1 MKNRKL
7 TIVIIGVLLILT
19 AILALI
25 HLTAREKETTDALQ
39 IVLHGKTVTLAL
51 DELKPLE
58 RVSGS
63 VVNGRGEITQ
73 VDTEGISVKNVLALA
88 GMTDDTSVQVIAA
101 DEYSVAVAAEETGE
115 VWLLMEEDGLRLV
128 VFGDPDSRRNV
139 RNVVRLSVE

>member
-25 HLTAREKETTDALQ
+25 HLTTREKETAGALQ

-51 DELKPLE
+51 DELKPFE

-115 VWLLMEEDGLRLV
+115 VWLLVEEDGLRLV